1 MLKVIIW
8 GCVLYLIY
16 KFVFDLVVPIGKATS
31 EMKQKINTMQ
41 QAQQQAAESQ
51 NNFKDSSKST
61 VAKTKPADEEYIDFE
76 EMK

>member
-1 MLKVIIW
+1 MLKIIIW
-8 GCVLYLIY
+8 SCVLYLIY

-31 EMKQKINTMQ
+31 EMKQKINAMQ

-51 NNFKDSSKST
+51 NNFNATSKAASS
-61 VAKTKPADEEYIDFE
+61 KTKPADEEYIDFE

>member
-8 GCVLYLIY
+8 VCVLYLIY

-31 EMKQKINTMQ
+31 EMKQKINAMH
-41 QAQQQAAESQ
+41 QAQQQAEAQHETTA
-51 NNFKDSSKST
+51 SSR
-61 VAKTKPADEEYIDFE
+61 KPASNNVKPSDEEYIDFE